1 MNKLLINFIKE
12 TAALSRC
19 FLILAPKKCQIG
31 AVCIDRW
38 AADSLDTG
46 QVADN
51 NFCRPGDK
59 WNWRQTTKA
68 ADWSRRFVSGSLRG
82 HETRR
87 PYIKSTSWKVLVT
100 FIFLWITIKVDWFNF
115 KWIGVR
121 QRLDWLF
128 NGPTNVLRMWV
139 NRRPSC
145 RSSERK
151 VFGGVGRFHRPGF
164 PPLTLTSTSEGFRP
178 IRQFLSFTD
187 FDESLTE
194 VAMWSVTWLLTS
206 DGLVRASFT
215 VNSITIQ
222 FNSIHGFL
230 EIKREI
236 YRISVPNPL
245 KNVSSSSIFLLAQTC
260 WVVTN
265 PPTAADQNMLIK
277 HFQPDT

>member
-12 TAALSRC
+12 TSALSRC
-19 FLILAPKKCQIG
+19 FLILVPKKCQIG
-31 AVCIDRW
+31 ADVCIDRW

-178 IRQFLSFTD
+178 IRQFLSFHGLWWK
-187 FDESLTE
+187 SHRGRN
-194 VAMWSVTWLLTS
+194 VKRHVTLDQRWT
-206 DGLVRASFT
+206 RASI
-215 VNSITIQ
+215 VHSKLNNNSIQLNTW
-222 FNSIHGFL
+222 
-230 EIKREI
+230 
-236 YRISVPNPL
+236 
-245 KNVSSSSIFLLAQTC
+245 IFR
-260 WVVTN
+260 
-265 PPTAADQNMLIK
+265 D
-277 HFQPDT
+277 